1 MQCPYV
7 KIKKGFLLQSDTCYC
22 TSTLNPSVQNGDGS
36 GYVAW
41 RRCVRGEEYPDGVD
55 FTKCMYYTRY
65 GTRK

>member
-1 MQCPYV
+1 MQCPFV
-7 KIKKGFLLQSDTCYC
+7 KIKKGFFQDNCSC
-22 TSTLNPSVQNGDGS
+22 TSTLNPSVKNGDGS

-41 RRCVRGEEYPDGVD
+41 ARCVEGKEYPAGVD